1 MPETTFDKRGIQ
13 VSMRPVKKIALLH
26 DICGVGKAAMMNM
39 TPILSMMGIEVCPV
53 PTVLLSTHTG
63 GYGTPAVCHVPGDYI
78 RACAD
83 HYKKEHITFDAIF
96 VGYLGKADVIDA
108 VIYFI
113 SQFPDTKVILDPI
126 MGDHGVY
133 YTNFDESYGAAMW
146 KILPYADVILP
157 NLTEMYLLAG
167 KEYQLTGNHRN
178 VLHLCEILRELG
190 AKNMIIT
197 SVPKDDCKKGIVL
210 YEDNAFLYIGNGENL
225 KEFHGAGDAFD
236 GMFLAKLLQG
246 NSLLESV
253 QASHAFV
260 CACIRESEK
269 YDYPER
275 EGLLI
280 ERTLKKIV

>member
-1 MPETTFDKRGIQ
+1 
-13 VSMRPVKKIALLH
+13 
-26 DICGVGKAAMMNM
+26 
-39 TPILSMMGIEVCPV
+39 
-53 PTVLLSTHTG
+53 
-63 GYGTPAVCHVPGDYI
+63 
-78 RACAD
+78 
-83 HYKKEHITFDAIF
+83 
-96 VGYLGKADVIDA
+96 
-108 VIYFI
+108 
-113 SQFPDTKVILDPI
+113 
-126 MGDHGVY
+126 
-133 YTNFDESYGAAMW
+133 
-146 KILPYADVILP
+146 
-157 NLTEMYLLAG
+157 
-167 KEYQLTGNHRN
+167 
-178 VLHLCEILRELG
+178 
-190 AKNMIIT
+190 MIIT
-197 SVPKDDCKKGIVL
+197 SVPKDDCKKCIVL

>member
-1 MPETTFDKRGIQ
+1 MYPETIYVHVQIITRKNI
-13 VSMRPVKKIALLH
+13 LH
-26 DICGVGKAAMMNM
+26 LM
-39 TPILSMMGIEVCPV
+39 L
-53 PTVLLSTHTG
+53 
-63 GYGTPAVCHVPGDYI
+63 
-78 RACAD
+78 
-83 HYKKEHITFDAIF
+83 IF

-133 YTNFDESYGAAMW
+133 YTNFDESYGAAMR

-197 SVPKDDCKKGIVL
+197 SVPKDDCKKGYRV
-210 YEDNAFLYIGNGENL
+210 
-225 KEFHGAGDAFD
+225 
-236 GMFLAKLLQG
+236 
-246 NSLLESV
+246 
-253 QASHAFV
+253 
-260 CACIRESEK
+260 IR
-269 YDYPER
+269 R
-275 EGLLI
+275 
-280 ERTLKKIV
+280 

>member
-1 MPETTFDKRGIQ
+1 MP
-13 VSMRPVKKIALLH
+13 S
-26 DICGVGKAAMMNM
+26 
-39 TPILSMMGIEVCPV
+39 S
-53 PTVLLSTHTG
+53 
-63 GYGTPAVCHVPGDYI
+63 
-78 RACAD
+78 
-83 HYKKEHITFDAIF
+83 
-96 VGYLGKADVIDA
+96 
-108 VIYFI
+108 I
-113 SQFPDTKVILDPI
+113 SLVNFRTIKVILDPI

-146 KILPYADVILP
+146 KILPYADIILP

-246 NSLLESV
+246 NSLWKVYRLRMRL
-253 QASHAFV
+253 FV
-260 CACIRESEK
+260 PVSEK
-269 YDYPER
+269 AKSMTIR
-275 EGLLI
+275 NG
-280 ERTLKKIV
+280 KAF